1 MLEAYRIVSLQGDDG
16 FLTISPTPL
25 PFVRDSLTF
34 FFFPPPLTQQ
44 TKKKKGDLS
53 ETRGIIKKN

>member
-16 FLTISPTPL
+16 FLTISHSTP
-25 PFVRDSLTF
+25 PVSLF
-34 FFFPPPLTQQ
+34 FSHSPPPSHTPQQ
-44 TKKKKGDLS
+44 AKKKKGDLS